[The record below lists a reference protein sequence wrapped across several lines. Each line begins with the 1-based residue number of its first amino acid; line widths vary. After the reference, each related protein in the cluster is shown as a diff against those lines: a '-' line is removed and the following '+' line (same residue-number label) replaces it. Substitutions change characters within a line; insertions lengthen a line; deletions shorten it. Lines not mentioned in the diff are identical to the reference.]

1 MAKSL
6 AERLSAHE
14 QEKARLAEK
23 EAKLK
28 ADGRKARNTKIYQA
42 GGLVEKVG
50 LLELEPNALYGAL
63 LSLKEGASGKEQV
76 AQWAAL
82 GGRAFARE
90 ARLRDEGKEPIV
102 LTFPTPLPKEATAKL
117 RAAGFR
123 FSKVL
128 QHWEGMATP
137 DEATTLATD
146 NGGTVQRINTP
157 AMTDMGQ
164 QGLPES
170 HGPTANDSGPDEPD
184 DLLKRARH
192 G

>member
-28 ADGRKARNTKIYQA
+28 ADGRKARNAKIYQA
-42 GGLVEKVG
+42 GGLVEKAG

-63 LSLKEGASGKEQV
+63 LFLKEGASGKEQV

-102 LTFPTPLPKEATAKL
+102 LSFPTPLPKEATAKL
-117 RAAGFR
+117 RAAGSASARCSSTGKAWPRPKRPQPWPLTTAAQSGASTRPPDWMVGSTGFR
-123 FSKVL
+123 EST
-128 QHWEGMATP
+128 GP
-137 DEATTLATD
+137 PRTT
-146 NGGTVQRINTP
+146 
-157 AMTDMGQ
+157 
-164 QGLPES
+164 
-170 HGPTANDSGPDEPD
+170 
-184 DLLKRARH
+184 
-192 G
+192 